1 MVTHFKV
8 WSCFLSYVH
17 DLRTKTGLALSKF
30 LIYLFFIW
38 KCGGK
43 NKKWR
48 VKLVDLLLS
57 LFKKQKKFHKIFLL
71 KKKNRKQNFTKGKRK
86 HWRNLRQLTW
96 QNFFPHQ
103 FSSHKHRRE
112 NNLDHTWT
120 FTLKHVEQPNS
131 CHFVHKNCI
140 TINQLSN

>member
-57 LFKKQKKFHKIFLL
+57 LFKKLKKVPQNLSPEKKKKQKTKFHKR
-71 KKKNRKQNFTKGKRK
+71 KKK
-86 HWRNLRQLTW
+86 
-96 QNFFPHQ
+96 
-103 FSSHKHRRE
+103 
-112 NNLDHTWT
+112 
-120 FTLKHVEQPNS
+120 TLKEFKAIILAKLFSPPVLES
-131 CHFVHKNCI
+131 
-140 TINQLSN
+140 